1 MSDGSS
7 ITRGPLG
14 PEFELIDRLAARLP
28 EDIRDALV
36 IGVGDDAAVW
46 RLPSGAAGIFT
57 IDTLVGGV
65 HAYPDE
71 PPEAVGARALTA
83 AVSDVVA
90 MGGEPLLALV
100 ALQAPAAG
108 AEEDLLALYDG
119 IGAEAA
125 YLGIAVVGGDVVDT
139 PGPMAMGV
147 AVFGTADPDKL
158 WLRSGA
164 RPGDLLAVTGD
175 LGGSRAGLELF
186 GGGSDSRTSEPWMDA
201 LVNRHLRPHARVAAV
216 RQLNSKPGVHAAIDI
231 SDGLSSEAWHMAI
244 ASGVT
249 VRIEAVAIP
258 IHPALESYLAWVER
272 NDPEGPPPD
281 RLAYALDSGEEY
293 ELLLAID
300 PGHPLVTGSPGA
312 APGSAAPAPGSDVKA
327 DGPESVPL
335 TVIGRIEA
343 GDPAVILV
351 REGTSLPIE
360 AGGYSHRRTDRGSA

>member
-1 MSDGSS
+1 MSEGSS
-7 ITRGPLG
+7 NARGPLG
-14 PEFELIDRLAARLP
+14 PEFELIDRLTARLP
-28 EDIRDALV
+28 EEIRDAVL

-46 RLPSGAAGIFT
+46 RLPSGVAGVFT
-57 IDTLVGGV
+57 IDTLVDGV

-90 MGGEPLLALV
+90 MGAEPLLALV
-100 ALQAPAAG
+100 ALQAPAAR
-108 AEEDLLALYDG
+108 AEADLLALYDG

-125 YLGIAVVGGDVVDT
+125 HLGLAVVGGDLVDT
-139 PGPMAMGV
+139 PGPMAVGI
-147 AVFGTADPDKL
+147 AVFGTADPEDL

-186 GGGSDSRTSEPWMDA
+186 GGRSELRSTEAWMDA
-201 LVNRHLRPHARVAAV
+201 LMDRHLRPHARVDAA
-216 RQLNSKPGVHAAIDI
+216 RHLKSNPGVHAAIDI

-244 ASGVT
+244 ASSVT

-258 IHPALESYLAWVER
+258 THPALESYLAWLER
-272 NDPEGPPPD
+272 DDPGCSRPD
-281 RLAYALDSGEEY
+281 RLEYALDSGEEY

-300 PGHPLVTGSPGA
+300 PGHPLVSGA
-312 APGSAAPAPGSDVKA
+312 PVPDSDVEA
-327 DGPESVPL
+327 DGPESAPL

-343 GDPAVILV
+343 GDPAVLLV
-351 REGTSLPIE
+351 REGASTPVE
-360 AGGYSHRRTDRGSA
+360 AGGYSHRRTDGGPA